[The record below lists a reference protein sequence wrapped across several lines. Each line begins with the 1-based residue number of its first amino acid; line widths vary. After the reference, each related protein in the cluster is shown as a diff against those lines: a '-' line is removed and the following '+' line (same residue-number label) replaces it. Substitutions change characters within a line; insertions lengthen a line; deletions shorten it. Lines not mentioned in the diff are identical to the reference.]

1 MSKNCVNTKVPAS
14 SIVGPAKNRIIP
26 KIALIE
32 ARVNWALTVLK
43 LLFSMDINEE
53 KNSILPIFFFLVQA
67 QNIKQLR
74 PWFHSP
80 KVAILHWK
88 KIQDTGTITIQ
99 IYYLEVYQNSLQKT
113 NALNPDQWIC
123 NTVRRLKNLF
133 TEQPHIYP
141 ASERGLVYK
150 KWWGSRVGYK

>member
-1 MSKNCVNTKVPAS
+1 MLTEVLSKNCVNTKVPAS

-74 PWFHSP
+74 PWFHP
-80 KVAILHWK
+80 KWPYCIEKNTRYRYHHYTNILSGSLSKQFAKDKCPESWSMNMQYSKEIEKPIHRATSYLSGVWK
-88 KIQDTGTITIQ
+88 
-99 IYYLEVYQNSLQKT
+99 
-113 NALNPDQWIC
+113 
-123 NTVRRLKNLF
+123 RLG
-133 TEQPHIYP
+133 I
-141 ASERGLVYK
+141 
-150 KWWGSRVGYK
+150 